1 METVDTLS
9 RFFGND
15 FQKFCSVLLS
25 KHLPDFQA
33 VNGDG
38 GDSGNDGFCV
48 GGDTLFQA
56 FAPKQKRSAHLQ
68 RKIDD
73 SIEKAKG
80 LRRKAMPALQ
90 RLIFLTP
97 FDLTHEVHFYLQSRA
112 VQAKLIGES
121 WGESR
126 LLGVLAQHPEVRQ
139 LFPSFLI
146 ADVLAAKNN
155 VTEKQVAEMLKANE
169 RKMALQ
175 VVVGFMREEVE
186 KILRSVKRFGVDV
199 KAGHVFVHDLHGGVS
214 GLRHWMGQFKV
225 FDEKDAEVDLREF
238 FAVAERLRRLM
249 NEWVASEF
257 RAPKLAEHQGEQLG
271 LVREALPGFA
281 LVGGRVMAKFDEI
294 LRR

>member
-1 METVDTLS
+1 M
-9 RFFGND
+9 
-15 FQKFCSVLLS
+15 LLS

-48 GGDTLFQA
+48 GGNTLFQA

-68 RKIDD
+68 KKIDD

-80 LRRKAMPALQ
+80 LRRKTMPSLQ

-112 VQAKLIGES
+112 VQAKLVGES

-175 VVVGFMREEVE
+175 VVVGFMQEEVE
-186 KILRSVKRFGVDV
+186 KILKGIKSFD
-199 KAGHVFVHDLHGGVS
+199 AGRKTGYVFSHALHEGMR
-214 GLRHWMGQFKV
+214 GLHHWIGQFNA
-225 FDEKDAEVDLREF
+225 FDEKDVEVDLREF
-238 FAVAERLRRLM
+238 LAKADQLHRLM
-249 NEWVASEF
+249 NEWVASGF
-257 RAPKLAEHQGEQLG
+257 RAPRAAEHQGDQLM

-281 LVGGRVMAKFDEI
+281 LIGGKIITKFDEI